1 MCVAKRQS
9 LVEILHR
16 AVVSTEDLQCVRHVR
31 GIAHV
36 SIHNSTDWR
45 QQRESECKRERTR
58 ERKHERERERERESH
73 GMVLLPPARAGAR
86 RRRNAP
92 AVSTSLIKL

>member
-58 ERKHERERERERESH
+58 ERKHEREREREREREPWH
-73 GMVLLPPARAGAR
+73 GASPTGKGGSQAEEERPSSVHEF
-86 RRRNAP
+86 N
-92 AVSTSLIKL
+92 